1 MNSIF
6 KYFPPH
12 ILQCCTLR
20 EDSKVSTDV
29 LVTRTLPHAKD
40 FTSYNGLYL
49 TVGCKAYYNTARMNI
64 HPLIIHLLF
73 LLIS

>member
-1 MNSIF
+1 MNAIF

-40 FTSYNGLYL
+40 FTSYNGL
-49 TVGCKAYYNTARMNI
+49 
-64 HPLIIHLLF
+64 
-73 LLIS
+73 